1 MIKELS
7 KIKVWQQ
14 YKRSDAV
21 VNYFAFLRDYIQENY
36 NDLFFKY
43 NKDTKQ
49 IELGEYG
56 KEFSINQAQT
66 EYLQYYLES
75 VYGMKRPQYLVH
87 RTYYDSGLKYDRF
100 YKYDE
105 DGTAELVPIYLLK
118 KIFTFIYNLKYT
130 HWSIPNLAGMLAD
143 FCEVNITEVR
153 IEIDT
158 SRLKYFKVY
167 IPTTQS
173 SQDFRIIYNTYRNVL
188 NMPIGFSMEINLID
202 EV

>member
-1 MIKELS
+1 
-7 KIKVWQQ
+7 
-14 YKRSDAV
+14 
-21 VNYFAFLRDYIQENY
+21 
-36 NDLFFKY
+36 
-43 NKDTKQ
+43 
-49 IELGEYG
+49 
-56 KEFSINQAQT
+56 
-66 EYLQYYLES
+66 
-75 VYGMKRPQYLVH
+75 MKRPHYLVD
-87 RTYYDSGLKYDRF
+87 RTYYDSGLKYDSF

-105 DGTAELVPIYLLK
+105 DGTAVLVPIPLLK

-158 SRLKYFKVY
+158 TRLKYFKVY

-188 NMPIGFSMEINLID
+188 NMPIGFSMEINSTD